1 MTGFGTLDLPQK
13 LIEHL
18 LHIGRIMF
26 DRQKFLLTFRAGL
39 LDITKILPLRRNL
52 RLERGDFE
60 FLLSA
65 FLFHLL
71 KLIGNFLLT
80 GLALLILMHAFLIC
94 LLQRFDLF
102 RKRGDFALSGEQV
115 GRRILI
121 SASGDGT
128 ARVDDFAVQRD
139 KTNPVSCYL

>member
-1 MTGFGTLDLPQK
+1 
-13 LIEHL
+13 
-18 LHIGRIMF
+18 
-26 DRQKFLLTFRAGL
+26 
-39 LDITKILPLRRNL
+39 
-52 RLERGDFE
+52 
-60 FLLSA
+60 
-65 FLFHLL
+65 
-71 KLIGNFLLT
+71 
-80 GLALLILMHAFLIC
+80 MHAFLIC

-139 KTNPVSCYL
+139 KTNPVSGYL